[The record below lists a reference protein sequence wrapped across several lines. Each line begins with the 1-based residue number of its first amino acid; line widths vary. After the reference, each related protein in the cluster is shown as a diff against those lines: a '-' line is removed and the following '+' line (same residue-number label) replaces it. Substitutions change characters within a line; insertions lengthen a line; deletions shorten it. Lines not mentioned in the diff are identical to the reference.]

1 MPFFGSSRQIWKD
14 LLADNNLLFSF
25 SFRMGVSLIMT
36 QKLRFILDSD
46 TICPICMEEEED
58 EIHFIL
64 HCPVYHDL
72 RLKYLA
78 PFDSPPN
85 VNTFQLL
92 LRSVDESLI
101 KSLCTYLNQAFKRN
115 TVTYGNCHS

>member
-1 MPFFGSSRQIWKD
+1 
-14 LLADNNLLFSF
+14 
-25 SFRMGVSLIMT
+25 MGVSLIMT
-36 QKLRFILDSD
+36 HKLRFVLDSV
-46 TICPICMEEEED
+46 TVCPMCVEEGED

-101 KSLCTYLNQAFKRN
+101 KSLCTYLNQAFKRREQYCN
-115 TVTYGNCHS
+115 VFMIIITLNIVLLNELYFV

>member
-1 MPFFGSSRQIWKD
+1 
-14 LLADNNLLFSF
+14 
-25 SFRMGVSLIMT
+25 MGVSLIMT
-36 QKLRFILDSD
+36 HKLKFIQDSH
-46 TICPICMEEEED
+46 TVCPMCMEEEED

-72 RLKYLA
+72 RQKYLA

-85 VNTFQLL
+85 VNTFQSL

-101 KSLCTYLNQAFKRN
+101 KSLWTYLNQAFKRREQYCN
-115 TVTYGNCHS
+115 VW